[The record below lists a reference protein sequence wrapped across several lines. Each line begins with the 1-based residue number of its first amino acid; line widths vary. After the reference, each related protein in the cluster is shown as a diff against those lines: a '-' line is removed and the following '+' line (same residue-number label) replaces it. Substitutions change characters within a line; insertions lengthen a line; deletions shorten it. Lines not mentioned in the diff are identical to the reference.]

1 MTLVLKIMRTCFAT
15 LSDVDLA
22 LENAFEQE
30 RKISERILHDLQRK
44 LLEALVERDKVVY

>member
-1 MTLVLKIMRTCFAT
+1 MFAT

-30 RKISERILHDLQRK
+30 RKISKRMIHDLQSK
-44 LLEALVERDKVVY
+44 LLEALRLAKRNKVVY